1 MKYSFKKKTIDS
13 NLFAGCSESSLP
25 TNLTLLR
32 ATEIEEV
39 LNGNDDKYRATT
51 ISTEST
57 TTRMFVV

>member
-1 MKYSFKKKTIDS
+1 
-13 NLFAGCSESSLP
+13 LFAGCSESSLP